1 MKRESGNLDALMKL
15 AATASMAE
23 EIKEFDSIDVAENT
37 IHEKTERR
45 ILRENRGK
53 KARRTWVHA
62 LTAAAACMLL
72 CVGLF
77 GVVQAN
83 QKDINVQWDET
94 SFSYEFP
101 KDWPIDIGFKPMEH
115 RIPDV
120 PEGWIIMN
128 WSAGWRMEG
137 PHGEEVELSVGRKG
151 TIRGGSVRVE
161 EIVLKN
167 NLPAYRVVTGRET
180 WFYLVWKD
188 EYPFHMKFINV
199 TLEQALEIVDSLGP
213 RSGKFYDSYP
223 SLDEVYYPDVPDG
236 WTLSEET
243 AGWQMDGPGSE
254 RIRCS
259 QSFLPEY
266 KIENKE
272 SLEKIR
278 LKNNVFAYHS
288 YDRVQDEG
296 AICQLVWK
304 DDDNRVYHLTYT
316 QGTTLEIVLQIIDT
330 LGPRS

>member
-15 AATASMAE
+15 AAEASMAE

-72 CVGLF
+72 CGGLF

-94 SFSYEFP
+94 SFSYEFR
-101 KDWPIDIGFKPMEH
+101 KDWSDDSVMCY
-115 RIPDV
+115 PDV
-120 PEGWIIMN
+120 PEGWYLIEQFG
-128 WSAGWRMEG
+128 GWRMEG
-137 PHGEEVELSVGRKG
+137 PSGEVVEFRFAARKG
-151 TIRGGSVRVE
+151 TIDADSVRVE

-167 NLPAYRVVTGRET
+167 NLPAYRVIWGRET
-180 WFYLVWKD
+180 RFYLVWKD
-188 EYPFHMKFINV
+188 KYPFHMKFINV

-236 WTLSEET
+236 WTLSDET

-272 SLEKIR
+272 SLERIR
-278 LKNNVFAYHS
+278 LKNDVFAYHS

-316 QGTTLEIVLQIIDT
+316 QGTTLEFVLEIIDT

>member
-1 MKRESGNLDALMKL
+1 MYMKRESGNLDALMKL
-15 AATASMAE
+15 AAEASMAE
-23 EIKEFDSIDVAENT
+23 EIKEFDSIDVTENT

-77 GVVQAN
+77 GVVRAN
-83 QKDINVQWDET
+83 QKEITVQWDET
-94 SFSYEFP
+94 GFSYEFR
-101 KDWPIDIGFKPMEH
+101 KDWSDDSVMCY
-115 RIPDV
+115 PDV
-120 PEGWIIMN
+120 PEGWFLIEQFG
-128 WSAGWRMEG
+128 GWRMEG

-151 TIRGGSVRVE
+151 TIRADSVRVE

-167 NLPAYRVVTGRET
+167 NLPAYRVVVGRET
-180 WFYLVWKD
+180 RFYLVWKD
-188 EYPFHMKFINV
+188 KYPFHMKFINV

-213 RSGKFYDSYP
+213 RSGKFYNSYP

-236 WTLSEET
+236 WTLSEEP

-259 QSFLPEY
+259 QSNLPVSKM
-266 KIENKE
+266 KIDDATIKP
-272 SLEKIR
+272 K
-278 LKNNVFAYHS
+278 KKAH
-288 YDRVQDEG
+288 
-296 AICQLVWK
+296 VWI
-304 DDDNRVYHLTYT
+304 
-316 QGTTLEIVLQIIDT
+316 G
-330 LGPRS
+330 